1 MRDPGLQPE
10 RTQQAWSR
18 TLLVLA
24 LNILL
29 FLRSGLLNHSLP
41 MLIGTL
47 AGALLFLMICYK
59 RHTSPNYPQKGLKIN
74 NYFFLIFTSLILFF
88 MSLML
93 IFKILS
99 T

>member
-29 FLRSGLLNHSLP
+29 FLRSGLLNHSYL
-41 MLIGTL
+41 MLTAAA
-47 AGALLFLMICYK
+47 AGALLFLIITFK
-59 RHTSPNYPQKGLKIN
+59 RHNASTSPKIGLKIN
-74 NYFFLIFTSLILFF
+74 NSIFLFFASYTLIF
-88 MSLML
+88 MSFML
-93 IFKILS
+93 IIKILS